1 MEPLA
6 PTMKKLHIV
15 DHAPG
20 DGHPDLMFWCP
31 ACKCGH
37 GVWTSQP
44 NGHTGAVWTFDG
56 NFEAP
61 TISPSILICVKMAVP
76 PVTPEN
82 LDEWKLKPWPQ
93 TETEKR
99 CHTVISVG
107 IINYCSDCTHELAG
121 KSIPME
127 EF

>member
-1 MEPLA
+1 
-6 PTMKKLHIV
+6 MKLLHVV
-15 DHAPG
+15 DHKPG

-37 GVWTSQP
+37 GVWTTPIYPSRGGLWAF
-44 NGHTGAVWTFDG
+44 NGD
-56 NFEAP
+56 FEAP
-61 TISPSILICVKMAVP
+61 TISPSILITERQSTP

-82 LDEWKLKPWPQ
+82 LEQWKLNPWPQ
-93 TETEKR
+93 TEVEKR
-99 CHTVISVG
+99 CHAVVSCG
-107 IINYCSDCTHELAG
+107 IINYCSDCTHEMAG